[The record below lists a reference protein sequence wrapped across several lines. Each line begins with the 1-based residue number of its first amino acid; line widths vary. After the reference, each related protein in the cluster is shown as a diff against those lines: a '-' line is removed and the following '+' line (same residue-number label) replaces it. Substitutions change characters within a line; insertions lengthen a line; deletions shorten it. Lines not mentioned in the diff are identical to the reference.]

1 MKIGTQQI
9 EKDDIAAYAET
20 MRGLATADKQDP
32 FDAEIDD
39 ALDQLGRLHD
49 IIGERINRTKRSKS
63 NVSSS
68 SSSIEKA
75 SMMN

>member
-1 MKIGTQQI
+1 MKIGDQQI
-9 EKDDIAAYAET
+9 EKDDLAAYAET

-49 IIGERINRTKRSKS
+49 ILGERVNRTKRSKS
-63 NVSSS
+63 NVSSD
-68 SSSIEKA
+68 SSSIDKA
-75 SMMN
+75 SRLK